1 MSMIPDDFHF
11 HIPNGAYI
19 PNNNEDLNA
28 SAIPDL
34 PFRPYPI
41 TTEGI
46 IRLRDTLFEHPLG
59 EQLCCAS
66 NEATNTTDKDKIKK
80 IKGLVKKCVNLNVY
94 IDGEN
99 IFKKILEICEGK

>member
-1 MSMIPDDFHF
+1 MPMIPDDF
-11 HIPNGAYI
+11 GAYRRFDEN
-19 PNNNEDLNA
+19 P

-34 PFRPYPI
+34 TFRPYPI
-41 TTEGI
+41 TIEDI
-46 IRLRDTLFEHPLG
+46 EKLRSAMLPPSLG

-66 NEATNTTDKDKIKK
+66 NTSDTEKVKK
-80 IKGLVKKCVNLNVY
+80 IKELVKKCTNLNVY

>member
-1 MSMIPDDFHF
+1 MVMIPD
-11 HIPNGAYI
+11 GL
-19 PNNNEDLNA
+19 NEDGSFRFRCNENP
-28 SAIPDL
+28 STIPDL

-41 TTEGI
+41 TIEDI
-46 IRLRDTLFEHPLG
+46 EKLRSTLFAPSLG

-66 NEATNTTDKDKIKK
+66 NINDTEKVKK
-80 IKGLVKKCVNLNVY
+80 IKELVKKCTNLNVY

>member
-1 MSMIPDDFHF
+1 MPMIPDDF
-11 HIPNGAYI
+11 GAYRRFDEN
-19 PNNNEDLNA
+19 P

-41 TTEGI
+41 TIEDI
-46 IRLRDTLFEHPLG
+46 EKLRSTLFAPPLG

-66 NEATNTTDKDKIKK
+66 NTNDIEKVKK
-80 IKGLVKKCVNLNVY
+80 IKELVKKCTNLNVY